1 MSPPRVVFAPHL
13 LQTLDSR
20 KQPLR
25 CTNLVRENVRASRTP
40 GEPTPLRDRLAHAR
54 LSPLRHERRDRRRSR
69 RDPEPR
75 LRPASRALRQATPA
89 TPNPERGGLDQQTT
103 GGGGAQRG
111 DNENNLTS
119 SCLT

>member
-40 GEPTPLRDRLAHAR
+40 GEAPPLRDRLAHPR
-54 LSPLRHERRDRRRSR
+54 LDALRHHHRDRRRPPGHPGHSPGSPPR
-69 RDPEPR
+69 TIHPPTTTPQNPRPE
-75 LRPASRALRQATPA
+75 
-89 TPNPERGGLDQQTT
+89 LDQPTPTRTT
-103 GGGGAQRG
+103 
-111 DNENNLTS
+111 DDLNST
-119 SCLT
+119 CLT